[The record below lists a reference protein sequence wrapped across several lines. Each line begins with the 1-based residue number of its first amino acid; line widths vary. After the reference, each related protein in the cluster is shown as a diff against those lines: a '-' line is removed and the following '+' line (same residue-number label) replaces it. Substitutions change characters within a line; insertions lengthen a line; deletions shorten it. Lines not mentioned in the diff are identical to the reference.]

1 VSGNVNSASDVE
13 KKIIVVKNKPR
24 RDALLVNGEQRPTG
38 IIAELCGLTRSS
50 TSQLVREKAKVK
62 NPPIFSRWW
71 FI

>member
-1 VSGNVNSASDVE
+1 MSASDVE
-13 KKIIVVKNKPR
+13 KKNNRSEKQATSGCIV
-24 RDALLVNGEQRPTG
+24 GEQRPTG